1 MSMEEYRSTAEPRQ
15 VKASARAAELQLRS
29 RPALLS
35 ETDAR
40 QRSTGACEVGGPI
53 ASIKTTWR
61 TACEKAGVMDLHF
74 HDLGREFA
82 CRLLESR
89 AELHDVR
96 DFLGHTNLT
105 TTSRYL
111 RSTAMRLE
119 RVAFAQGVAGGKR
132 APAAHGA
139 RGRIPAQCHTRA
151 TRRDWGVRRRCH
163 ARRRRTRL
171 SV

>member
-1 MSMEEYRSTAEPRQ
+1 MFG
-15 VKASARAAELQLRS
+15 
-29 RPALLS
+29 
-35 ETDAR
+35 DD
-40 QRSTGACEVGGPI
+40 VGGPI

-61 TACEKAGVMDLHF
+61 TACEKAGVVDLHF
-74 HDLGREFA
+74 HDLRREFA

-119 RVAFAQGVAGGKR
+119 RALRLLEESQ
-132 APAAHGA
+132 AASEDTPPMVREDDFRSSATPVPHGA
-139 RGRIPAQCHTRA
+139 FEAYDVDDALDAETVDAIAV
-151 TRRDWGVRRRCH
+151 GVV
-163 ARRRRTRL
+163 
-171 SV
+171 SQQYVV